1 MSLICFP
8 MYSQAL
14 KIRERCNCPS
24 LSGPD
29 PRLIFKLNMQ
39 HLLESSK
46 VQETQNSTE
55 QPLSKPKL
63 DFPHT
68 QKVEDMPVTF
78 AVKPTNQ

>member
-1 MSLICFP
+1 

-14 KIRERCNCPS
+14 KLRERCNCPS

-68 QKVEDMPVTF
+68 QKVEDIPVTF
-78 AVKPTNQ
+78 AVKPTT